1 MGKLEKRI
9 VWGVVLGALVY
20 AGIALFTDASDLMGL
35 LVRFPVSVIAAAL
48 GLSLVNY
55 ALRFVK
61 WHAYLCRLGYGIPL
75 RSSLTI
81 FLAGMVMSVTP
92 GKVGEVLKS
101 LLLKERHGLPIAK
114 TAPVVFA
121 ERITDLLGLFVI
133 AGVGILTFDFGRVA
147 FGVSVVLVFGLIVV
161 LNRPVLV
168 ARLLE
173 WSERLPLIGR
183 FRGKLEEAYAST
195 QSLLDWKL
203 MSWTTLVSVVGWSME
218 AVAFWLILDAL
229 GAHQATLEL
238 AAFVFS
244 MTTILGA
251 VSFLPGGLGVTE
263 GSMIGVLVVM
273 GVFADE
279 SSAAAATYLIR
290 FTTLWFGVVVGF
302 VALLWFRVRQSDS
315 GASTDASREG

>member
-1 MGKLEKRI
+1 VGKLEKRI

-20 AGIALFTDASDLMGL
+20 AGIALFTDASELLDLLAG
-35 LVRFPVSVIAAAL
+35 FPLHVIAAAV

-61 WHAYLCRLGYGIPL
+61 WHAYLNKLGFRVDLG
-75 RSSLTI
+75 SSVNI

-101 LLLKERHGLPIAK
+101 LLLKERHGLPMAK

-147 FGVSVVLVFGLIVV
+147 FAVSVALVFGLIVV
-161 LNRPVLV
+161 LNRPMLV

-173 WSERLPLIGR
+173 FSERLPLIGQ
-183 FRGKLEEAYAST
+183 FRAKFEEAYEST
-195 QSLLDWKL
+195 RVLLDWKL
-203 MSWTTLVSVVGWSME
+203 LSWTTLLSVIGWSME
-218 AVAFWLILDAL
+218 AVAFYLILDAL
-229 GAHQATLEL
+229 GAQNATFEL

-263 GSMIGVLVVM
+263 GSMIGVLLVM
-273 GVFADE
+273 GVFGAE

-302 VALLWFRVRQSDS
+302 FALVWFRLRTSRSDAES
-315 GASTDASREG
+315 A

>member
-1 MGKLEKRI
+1 VGKLEKRI
-9 VWGVVLGALVY
+9 VWGVVLGAIVY
-20 AGIALFTDASDLMGL
+20 AGIALYTDANDLVGL
-35 LVRFPVSVIAAAL
+35 LVEFPLSVIAAAL

-61 WHAYLCRLGYGIPL
+61 WHAYLHKLGFRLPL
-75 RSSLTI
+75 ASSLNI

-92 GKVGEVLKS
+92 GKIGEVLKS
-101 LLLKERHGLPIAK
+101 LLLKERHGLPMAK

-133 AGVGILTFDFGRVA
+133 AGIGIMTFDYGRVA
-147 FGVSVVLVFGLIVV
+147 FAISVALVFGLIVV
-161 LNRPVLV
+161 LNRPSLV
-168 ARLLE
+168 AKLLE

-195 QSLLDWKL
+195 QALLDWKL
-203 MSWTTLVSVVGWSME
+203 LSWTTLVSVIGWSME
-218 AVAFWLILDAL
+218 AVAFLLILDAL
-229 GAHQATLEL
+229 GAQQATLEL

-251 VSFLPGGLGVTE
+251 ISFLPGGLGVTE

-273 GVFADE
+273 GVFAAE

-302 VALLWFRVRQSDS
+302 VALLWFRVHDV
-315 GASTDASREG
+315 DAEQRKDVP